1 MGFENRDHSKDGSIR
16 YEWDKIKYDYVT
28 NSKMSLTKLSEKYG
42 VSYNTLSI
50 RCRKEGWYK
59 EKKEHQRRVV
69 SKAIAKA
76 GTLQARELADELEYL
91 NLMKGHMKK
100 LLKDQLQFNRH
111 LVPETVSGDDGLSI
125 TTTVEKTYEKMDS
138 RAMREAMQTIT
149 MIESLDRSLLGI
161 LRTEN
166 LLKHQQEE
174 MKLKME
180 RERLELEKEKA
191 QRAKET
197 GIEEGSYGIVIMP
210 GIGPSGAVKQ
220 EVPVQE
226 PEEQEE
232 QEEDDTDEE

>member
-1 MGFENRDHSKDGSIR
+1 MSFEDRDHSKDGSIR
-16 YEWDKIKYDYVT
+16 YDWDGIRYEYITDNQATIK
-28 NSKMSLTKLSEKYG
+28 SIAAKYG
-42 VSYNTLSI
+42 IRYDTVSK
-50 RCRKEGWYK
+50 RCRHEGWYK
-59 EKKEHQRRVV
+59 LKKDHQKKVL

-138 RAMREAMQTIT
+138 RAMREAMQTIS

-210 GIGPSGAVKQ
+210 GIAPSGAVKLEVQ
-220 EVPVQE
+220 EPEE

-232 QEEDDTDEE
+232 DDSDEE

>member
-1 MGFENRDHSKDGSIR
+1 MGFEDRDHSKDGSIR
-16 YEWDKIKYDYVT
+16 HKYDKIKYDYIT
-28 NSKMSLTKLSEKYG
+28 DSSMSIEKLSKKYG
-42 VSYNTLSI
+42 VSYSTLADRS
-50 RCRKEGWYK
+50 RKEGWYK
-59 EKKEHQRRVV
+59 DKKKHQKRVV
-69 SKAIAKA
+69 EKAVAKA

-111 LVPETVSGDDGLSI
+111 LVPETVSGDDGMSI

-197 GIEEGSYGIVIMP
+197 GLEEGSYGIVIMP
-210 GIGPSGAVKQ
+210 GIAPSGAVKQ
-220 EVPVQE
+220 EVPVPEQ
-226 PEEQEE
+226 EEQEE